1 MNEDYV
7 SLEVAKLL
15 KENGFDCPCQ
25 AFYNTNGIL
34 AVSPV
39 HTVNDELEDSDIA
52 CPTLYMTQKWLR
64 EERGIHIVIDFKS
77 KNSWYYRTYDL
88 HENELNEQSE
98 EYFNTYECALQA
110 GILEA
115 LKII

>member
-34 AVSPV
+34 AVFSV

-52 CPTLYMTQKWLR
+52 
-64 EERGIHIVIDFKS
+64 
-77 KNSWYYRTYDL
+77 
-88 HENELNEQSE
+88 
-98 EYFNTYECALQA
+98 
-110 GILEA
+110 
-115 LKII
+115 